1 MQVAIDARNLQDRP
15 IGGIGRVLHNVL
27 PRLEQSFDLTM
38 LYDPRRGPSPAGGVV
53 LRSPVP
59 TATAWLQEA
68 VPRGL
73 KGFDGIFHCPFYGLP
88 YRQPV
93 PMVVGLWDL
102 TFESHP
108 HWFPSGKRLA
118 FRTQARHAAR
128 TARRILVGSRTVQT
142 EVIVRYGVDPER
154 IVVAPLAADPR
165 FAPRDHGTSPA
176 FGPNYVV
183 AFGGAS
189 RRRLDVA
196 VAAWLRAGGPSLCS
210 FVIIGDPGAVAA
222 PGAIVAAD
230 LDDDML
236 ADTLGGASA
245 LLYPTEYEGFG
256 LPAVEAQASGAPVIC
271 APVGALPEALGDAAV
286 WVPDG
291 TVDGFAAALAGI
303 LSDRERHRRVV
314 AAGLAFARSR
324 PGWSVAAAAFEK
336 AFREAAEA

>member
-1 MQVAIDARNLQDRP
+1 MRVAIDARNLQDRP
-15 IGGIGRVLHNVL
+15 IGGIGRVLQNVL
-27 PRLEQSFDLTM
+27 PRLAPSFELSM
-38 LYDPRRGPSPAGGVV
+38 LYDPRRGPSPADGVV

-59 TATAWLQEA
+59 TATAWLQDA
-68 VPRGL
+68 VPRSL
-73 KGFDGIFHCPFYGLP
+73 KGFDGIFHCPFYALP

-108 HWFPSGKRLA
+108 HWFPAAKRVA

-128 TARRILVGSRTVQT
+128 TARRVLVGSQTVKA
-142 EVIVRYGVDPER
+142 EVIARYGVDQER

-165 FAPRDHGTSPA
+165 FAPRADDSSPA
-176 FGPNYVV
+176 FGPNYIV

-189 RRRLDVA
+189 RRRPDLA

-210 FVIIGDPGAVAA
+210 LVVIGDPGVVATPGAVVAA
-222 PGAIVAAD
+222 AMSDDTLAA
-230 LDDDML
+230 
-236 ADTLGGASA
+236 TLGGASA

-271 APVGALPEALGDAAV
+271 APVGALPEVLGDAAV
-286 WVPDG
+286 WVPDA
-291 TVDGFAAALAGI
+291 TVEGFAAALAGI
-303 LSDRERHRRVV
+303 LSDRERHQRVV
-314 AAGLAFARSR
+314 TDGLAWARSR
-324 PGWSVAAAAFEK
+324 PGWSVAASAFER